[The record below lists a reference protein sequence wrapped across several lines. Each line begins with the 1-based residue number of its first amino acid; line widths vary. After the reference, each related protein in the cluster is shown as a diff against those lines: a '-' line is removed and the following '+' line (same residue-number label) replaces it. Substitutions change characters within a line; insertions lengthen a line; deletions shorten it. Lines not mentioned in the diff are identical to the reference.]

1 MLNPRQ
7 TLFQKIL
14 VDNAIASQIDY
25 NRVKGSLRLK
35 IFIIIVSLILTS
47 LFFVIK
53 LDQKAYNI
61 PDYRM
66 VAGSTWEDEPLIAEF
81 SYPIFKEA
89 AKYSEERRLAAEEAL
104 PVFVIDEASALSNR
118 TALSTILDILE
129 EMLTQQVDKLP
140 SPISEKSLRP
150 LLDLPLK
157 QREMQFKVIKQTLE
171 KYLAE
176 TYDNGFVNI
185 ALDRIVKSE
194 IMVRVDKN
202 QFIILNKVNLL
213 DRSAFINNAES
224 IISKTIQAPLQAL
237 AMEIVN
243 RLNVPNLVFHNDLTD
258 QAIEQAMNSVPR
270 TIGFVRAGEV
280 IIHNKE
286 KLSELNIAKI
296 KSYQSSRFMTD
307 EDSYGL
313 LYYIGNFGHASMIL
327 SILIIYLLILRKKV
341 ITDNVELS
349 ILMGSMVLISLLSWL
364 SIEIISDLPLQYLI
378 FIPAI
383 SMLIAIVFDSRTAF
397 VSTVTMSL
405 LMAGIR
411 GNDYITATQ
420 MIFVG
425 MLASYTVR
433 DIQNRT
439 QMYQSIFFIFMGFF
453 ISILVFSAE
462 SSTDNIDLLKSMSLA
477 LICSIMSPIITFG
490 LLFMIERL
498 PNISTD
504 LQIKEYDDPDHPL
517 LKKLTEISPGT
528 YQHTMAVAMLAE
540 RCAREI
546 GANHLLTKVGTYYH
560 DLGKMEKPEYFTEN
574 QIGIENKHEQISP
587 KKSAQII
594 IDHVAAGI
602 ELARQYKLPQR
613 IIDFIPMH
621 HGTTLVKHFYAQALE
636 MNPDKEINESD
647 FRYPG
652 PKPRTKETAILMI
665 CDSAEAISR
674 IESKS
679 LEEIENIIEKN
690 IQDRILDGQFDEC
703 NITISDLNK
712 IKTVIAKSLIGMGH
726 KRVSYKEI
734 PKKN

>member
-1 MLNPRQ
+1 MLNPKQ

-14 VDNAIASQIDY
+14 VDNAISSQMDY
-25 NRVKGSLRLK
+25 NRIKGSLRVK
-35 IFIIIVSLILTS
+35 VIIIIVSLLLTS
-47 LFFVIK
+47 LFFVIQ

-66 VAGSTWEDEPLIAEF
+66 VKGSTWEDEPIIAEF
-81 SYPIFKEA
+81 SYPIYKEPT
-89 AKYSEERRLAAEEAL
+89 KYSDERRLAAEEAL
-104 PVFVIDEASALSNR
+104 PVFVIDEASSLSNR
-118 TALSTILDILE
+118 TALTAILDILE
-129 EMLTQQVDKLP
+129 EMLTQTVEKLP
-140 SPISEKSLRP
+140 SPISEKSLKP

-157 QREMQFKVIKQTLE
+157 QRLIQFKSIKQTLE
-171 KYLAE
+171 KFLSEA
-176 TYDNGFVNI
+176 YDNGFVNI
-185 ALDRIVKSE
+185 ALDRITKSE

-202 QFIILNKVNLL
+202 QFIILNKVNLV
-213 DRSAFINNAES
+213 DKSKFIDNAES
-224 IISKTIQAPLQAL
+224 IISKTIQAPLQPL
-237 AMEIVN
+237 AIEIIK
-243 RLNVPNLVFHNDLTD
+243 RLDVPNLVFHNDLTD

-280 IIHNKE
+280 IIHSKE
-286 KLSELNIAKI
+286 KLSEMNIAKI

-307 EDSYGL
+307 EDSYGA
-313 LYYIGNFGHASMIL
+313 LYYIGNFGHSAMIL
-327 SILIIYLLILRKKV
+327 SILIVYLLILRKRV

-349 ILMGSMVLISLLSWL
+349 ILMASMVFIAMLSWL
-364 SIEIISDLPLQYLI
+364 SIEIVSDLPLQYLI

-462 SSTDNIDLLKSMSLA
+462 SNTENIDLLKSMSMA
-477 LICSIMSPIITFG
+477 LICSIISPLITFG
-490 LLFMIERL
+490 LLFIIERL

-504 LQIKEYDDPDHPL
+504 LQIKEYDNPDHPL

-546 GANHLLTKVGTYYH
+546 GANHLLTKVGTYFH

-574 QIGIENKHEQISP
+574 QIGIDNKHEQISP

-636 MNPDKEINESD
+636 MNPDKEINEDD

-679 LEEIENIIEKN
+679 LEDIELIIEKN

-734 PKKN
+734 PKK

>member
-1 MLNPRQ
+1 
-7 TLFQKIL
+7 
-14 VDNAIASQIDY
+14 
-25 NRVKGSLRLK
+25 
-35 IFIIIVSLILTS
+35 
-47 LFFVIK
+47 
-53 LDQKAYNI
+53 
-61 PDYRM
+61 
-66 VAGSTWEDEPLIAEF
+66 
-81 SYPIFKEA
+81 
-89 AKYSEERRLAAEEAL
+89 
-104 PVFVIDEASALSNR
+104 
-118 TALSTILDILE
+118 
-129 EMLTQQVDKLP
+129 
-140 SPISEKSLRP
+140 
-150 LLDLPLK
+150 
-157 QREMQFKVIKQTLE
+157 
-171 KYLAE
+171 
-176 TYDNGFVNI
+176 
-185 ALDRIVKSE
+185 
-194 IMVRVDKN
+194 
-202 QFIILNKVNLL
+202 
-213 DRSAFINNAES
+213 
-224 IISKTIQAPLQAL
+224 
-237 AMEIVN
+237 
-243 RLNVPNLVFHNDLTD
+243 
-258 QAIEQAMNSVPR
+258 
-270 TIGFVRAGEV
+270 
-280 IIHNKE
+280 
-286 KLSELNIAKI
+286 
-296 KSYQSSRFMTD
+296 MTD
-307 EDSYGL
+307 EDSYGA
-313 LYYIGNFGHASMIL
+313 LYYIGNFGHSAMIL
-327 SILIIYLLILRKKV
+327 SILIVYLLILRKRV

-349 ILMGSMVLISLLSWL
+349 ILMASMVFIAMLSWL
-364 SIEIISDLPLQYLI
+364 SIEIVSDLPLQYLI

-462 SSTDNIDLLKSMSLA
+462 SNTENIDLLKSMSMA
-477 LICSIMSPIITFG
+477 LICSIISPLITFG
-490 LLFMIERL
+490 LLFIIERL

-504 LQIKEYDDPDHPL
+504 LQIKEYDNPDHPL

-546 GANHLLTKVGTYYH
+546 GANHLLTKVGTYFH

-574 QIGIENKHEQISP
+574 QIGIDNKHEQISP

-636 MNPDKEINESD
+636 MNPDKEINEDD

-679 LEEIENIIEKN
+679 LEDIELIIEKN

-734 PKKN
+734 PKK

>member
-35 IFIIIVSLILTS
+35 VIIIIVSLLVTS
-47 LFFVIK
+47 LFFVLK

-66 VAGSTWEDEPLIAEF
+66 VAGSTWEEEPLIAAF
-81 SYPIFKEA
+81 SYPIFKDA

-104 PVFVIDEASALSNR
+104 PVFVIDEASSLSNR
-118 TALSTILDILE
+118 TALTAILDILE
-129 EMLTQQVDKLP
+129 DMLTQTVEKLP

-150 LLDLPLK
+150 LLELPLK
-157 QREMQFKVIKQTLE
+157 QREMQFKVIKQSLE
-171 KYLAE
+171 KILSDA
-176 TYDNGFVNI
+176 YDNGFVNI

-202 QFIILNKVNLL
+202 QFIILNKVNLI
-213 DRSAFINNAES
+213 DRSTFINNAES
-224 IISKTIQAPLQAL
+224 IISKTIQTPLQPL
-237 AMEIVN
+237 AMEIIN

-280 IIHNKE
+280 IIHSKE

-349 ILMGSMVLISLLSWL
+349 ILMGAMVFISMLSWL

-439 QMYQSIFFIFMGFF
+439 QMFQSIFFIFMGFF

-462 SSTDNIDLLKSMSLA
+462 SNTDNIDLLKSMSLA

-490 LLFMIERL
+490 LLFIIERL

-517 LKKLTEISPGT
+517 LKKLTDISPGT

-574 QIGIENKHEQISP
+574 QIGIDNKHEQISP

-679 LEEIENIIEKN
+679 LEEIEHIIEKN

-734 PKKN
+734 PKK